1 MSRYNTIINNDV
13 VNGIGV
19 CVSFFVQGCP
29 HHCPGCFNQETWDF
43 EKGIVYDEHVRWEI
57 IKAIGANGIQRNF
70 SVLGG
75 EPLAIQNLSMTA
87 EVVNAVRHAYP
98 NIKIYLWTGYLF
110 DELID
115 SSNPLILQI
124 LNNIDV
130 LIDGPFMENQKDL
143 SLTLRG
149 SRNQRIF
156 VKRSNIWEENYG
168 KLEG

>member
-13 VNGIGV
+13 ANGIGV

-29 HHCPGCFNQETWDF
+29 HHCLGCFNQETWDF
-43 EKGIVYDEHVRWEI
+43 KEGIIYDEHVRWKI

-98 NIKIYLWTGYLF
+98 HIKIYLWTGYLF

-130 LIDGPFMENQKDL
+130 LIDGPFIENQKDL

-156 VKRSNIWEENYG
+156 VKKNNIWEENYG
-168 KLEG
+168 RLEG